1 LTYEVKVVTMPGD
14 APRRLLREQAMRA
27 MGAEAADVLMEH
39 LPPAGWGDLARRS
52 DVEHE
57 TALLRLEI
65 GTLRAEMS
73 GEFTALRGE
82 MSGEFTALRAE
93 MSGEFTAVRGEMS
106 GEFTSL
112 RSEMTGGM
120 STLAEQLRTEIQ
132 TAIAAQTRWMVSV
145 LLVLG
150 ALYTT
155 VTILGR

>member
-1 LTYEVKVVTMPGD
+1 VPGY

-27 MGAEAADVLMEH
+27 MGSEPADVLMEH
-39 LPPAGWGDLARRS
+39 LPPAGWADLARRS

-65 GTLRAEMS
+65 GTLRVEMS
-73 GEFTALRGE
+73 GEFA
-82 MSGEFTALRAE
+82 AVRAE
-93 MSGEFTAVRGEMS
+93 MS
-106 GEFTSL
+106 
-112 RSEMTGGM
+112 GGM
-120 STLAEQLRTEIQ
+120 STLAEQLRMEIQ

>member
-1 LTYEVKVVTMPGD
+1 MPGD

-27 MGAEAADVLMEH
+27 MGAEATDVLMEH
-39 LPPAGWGDLARRS
+39 LPPAGWADLARSS

-73 GEFTALRGE
+73 GEFTALR
-82 MSGEFTALRAE
+82 A
-93 MSGEFTAVRGEMS
+93 
-106 GEFTSL
+106 
-112 RSEMTGGM
+112 EMTGGM

>member
-1 LTYEVKVVTMPGD
+1 MTCDEMVVTMAVDD
-14 APRRLLREQAMRA
+14 ASRRGLYEQAARA

-39 LPPAGWGDLARRS
+39 LPPAGWADLARRS

-65 GTLRAEMS
+65 GTLRAEM
-73 GEFTALRGE
+73 
-82 MSGEFTALRAE
+82 
-93 MSGEFTAVRGEMS
+93 
-106 GEFTSL
+106 TSL
-112 RSEMTGGM
+112 AG
-120 STLAEQLRTEIQ
+120 QLCTEIQ

>member
-27 MGAEAADVLMEH
+27 MGSEAADVLMEH
-39 LPPAGWGDLARRS
+39 LPPAGWADLARRS

-73 GEFTALRGE
+73 GEFTAV
-82 MSGEFTALRAE
+82 RAE
-93 MSGEFTAVRGEMS
+93 MSGEFAAVRAEMS
-106 GEFTSL
+106 
-112 RSEMTGGM
+112 GGM

>member
-73 GEFTALRGE
+73 GEFSALRG
-82 MSGEFTALRAE
+82 E

>member
-1 LTYEVKVVTMPGD
+1 MTYEVKVVTMPGD

-39 LPPAGWGDLARRS
+39 LPPAGWADLARRS

-73 GEFTALRGE
+73 GEFA
-82 MSGEFTALRAE
+82 ALRAE
-93 MSGEFTAVRGEMS
+93 MSGEFATVWAEMS
-106 GEFTSL
+106 GGL
-112 RSEMTGGM
+112 

>member
-1 LTYEVKVVTMPGD
+1 
-14 APRRLLREQAMRA
+14 

-39 LPPAGWGDLARRS
+39 LPPAGWAGLARRS

-65 GTLRAEMS
+65 ETLRAEMT
-73 GEFTALRGE
+73 GEFAAVRAE
-82 MSGEFTALRAE
+82 MAGEFAAVRAE
-93 MSGEFTAVRGEMS
+93 MS
-106 GEFTSL
+106 
-112 RSEMTGGM
+112 GGM

-155 VTILGR
+155 VTILAR

>member
-1 LTYEVKVVTMPGD
+1 MPGD

-39 LPPAGWGDLARRS
+39 LPPAGWADLARRS

-73 GEFTALRGE
+73 GEFA
-82 MSGEFTALRAE
+82 ALRAE
-93 MSGEFTAVRGEMS
+93 MSGEFATVWAEMS
-106 GEFTSL
+106 GGL
-112 RSEMTGGM
+112 

>member
-1 LTYEVKVVTMPGD
+1 MPGD
-14 APRRLLREQAMRA
+14 APRRLLREQAMRV

-39 LPPAGWGDLARRS
+39 LPPAGWADLARRS

-73 GEFTALRGE
+73 A
-82 MSGEFTALRAE
+82 EFTALRAE
-93 MSGEFTAVRGEMS
+93 MSGEFAAVRAEMS
-106 GEFTSL
+106 GEFAAV
-112 RSEMTGGM
+112 RAEMSGGM

>member
-73 GEFTALRGE
+73 GEFTA
-82 MSGEFTALRAE
+82 
-93 MSGEFTAVRGEMS
+93 VRGEMS

>member
-1 LTYEVKVVTMPGD
+1 MTYKLKVVTMPGD

-39 LPPAGWGDLARRS
+39 LPPAGWADLARRS

-65 GTLRAEMS
+65 GTLRAEMA
-73 GEFTALRGE
+73 GEFAVV
-82 MSGEFTALRAE
+82 RAE
-93 MSGEFTAVRGEMS
+93 MS
-106 GEFTSL
+106 
-112 RSEMTGGM
+112 GGM
-120 STLAEQLRTEIQ
+120 STLAEQLRTAIQ
-132 TAIAAQTRWMVSV
+132 TAIATQTRWMVSV

-155 VTILGR
+155 VTILAR